1 MGLHSTISADSLHT
15 GIEVFFVIVVALF
28 FFNFATKICYIQM
41 KQMIILKRHDSLL
54 ILERQRR
61 LPTPSKYLEDP
72 PSYFLYEHRSFLRA
86 IVHYHIKSDSLF

>member
-1 MGLHSTISADSLHT
+1 MGLDSTISADSLHT

-54 ILERQRR
+54 ILER
-61 LPTPSKYLEDP
+61 
-72 PSYFLYEHRSFLRA
+72 
-86 IVHYHIKSDSLF
+86 